1 MEDKRAKGRTC
12 FQKDGHYFHRTPL
25 QSHHASSFLTDG
37 KRGTEVKEKDQEKE
51 EERREQEGK
60 RKRKDAILLADY
72 SGISQCTMNTVKGKT
87 VVRVIGGVVLVVLGG
102 VAVVK
107 SVMVGGR

>member
-1 MEDKRAKGRTC
+1 MEDKRAKGGTC

-37 KRGTEVKEKDQEKE
+37 KRGTEVKEKE

-72 SGISQCTMNTVKGKT
+72 SGISQSTMNTVKGKT